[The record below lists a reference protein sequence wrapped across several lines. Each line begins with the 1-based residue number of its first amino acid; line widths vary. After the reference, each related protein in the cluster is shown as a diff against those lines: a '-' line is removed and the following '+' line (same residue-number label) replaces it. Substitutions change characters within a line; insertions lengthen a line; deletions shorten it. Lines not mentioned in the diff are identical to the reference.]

1 MECQSGFELDY
12 AGSERNLE
20 RPMRSRHSELNRPT
34 ALAGQF
40 LPPLAVLWLLL
51 ARNDNWLYLG
61 AGSAVVV
68 ALVSLYSLGWRL
80 SRNKRERGRL
90 LRPTLAL
97 LMSVLALFY
106 FTGERNLARARVN
119 GLADSIQGQCQH
131 FGKCP
136 KSILGWEL
144 ADDGLTSSLIE
155 GDRVRHHYLYRTE
168 NGNFELRIDLAG
180 NLDESAHGGA
190 GKALKPIGAVPWR

>member
-1 MECQSGFELDY
+1 
-12 AGSERNLE
+12 
-20 RPMRSRHSELNRPT
+20 MRSRHSELNRPS

-40 LPPLAVLWLLL
+40 LPPLAVLWPLL

-68 ALVSLYSLGWRL
+68 ALVSLFSLGWRL

-97 LMSVLALFY
+97 LMSVLVLVY
-106 FTGERNLARARVN
+106 FNGERNLARVRVN
-119 GLADSIQGQCQH
+119 GLAVSLQHQCQH

-136 KSILGWEL
+136 KSILGWDHD
-144 ADDGLTSSLIE
+144 AGSNISSLVG
-155 GDRVRHHYLYRTE
+155 GDRVEHRYLYINE
-168 NGNFELRIDLAG
+168 GNRFELRIDLAG
-180 NLDESAHGGA
+180 NLDELARGGA
-190 GKALKPIGAVPWR
+190 GKELKPIGAVPWR